1 MKIRLLMIGQKMPDW
16 VQEGFDD
23 YFKRVQPLISVQLV
37 ELPMARRGKSDSVAD
52 IHKYCQS
59 EGQSILNALQP
70 RERLI
75 ALEVGGRNLTTE
87 KLATTMQ
94 SWMLDGLDIA
104 LAVGG
109 PDGLSDEV
117 RQKAEWH
124 WSLSPLTLPHPLVRV
139 ILIEQLYRAMSL
151 NKGHPYHRA

>member
-1 MKIRLLMIGQKMPDW
+1 MKIRLLTIGQKMPDW
-16 VQEGFDD
+16 VQTGFDD
-23 YFKRVQPLISVQLV
+23 YYKRVQPLMPVQLV
-37 ELPMARRGKSDSVAD
+37 ELPMARRGKSDSAAD
-52 IHKYCQS
+52 IHKYCQT
-59 EGQSILNALQP
+59 EGQSILSSLQP

-87 KLATTMQ
+87 KLASTM
-94 SWMLDGLDIA
+94 SGWMLEGLDIA

-124 WSLSPLTLPHPLVRV
+124 WSLSALTLPHPLVRV

-151 NKGHPYHRA
+151 NNGHPYHRA